1 MAEEETEQDELEA
14 PKSNMPMM
22 MIGGVALIA
31 IVAVVM
37 VFMMGG
43 DGGPAKIEVVP
54 PAEYVVK
61 DKMYQ
66 MKDGSYLKLSF
77 SIVVDMDKIS
87 QVANIIE
94 KESPSRLPDGINMI
108 LGNKTRAE
116 LISGTHKRE
125 AFVRE
130 LKKTIEERVFGEY
143 NRQQV
148 SSESIINVREILI
161 NDFVTQ
167 PG

>member
-1 MAEEETEQDELEA
+1 MADEQTEQDELEA
-14 PKSNMPMM
+14 PKSKLPMM
-22 MIGGVALIA
+22 IIGGVALVA
-31 IVAVVM
+31 LVAVVL
-37 VFMMGG
+37 VMMGG
-43 DGGPAKIEVVP
+43 NGGPKVVQEVP
-54 PAEYVVK
+54 PAEYIVK

-66 MKDGSYLKLSF
+66 LKDGSYLKLSF
-77 SIVVDMDKIS
+77 SIVIDADKLG
-87 QVANIIE
+87 QVTNIIE

-108 LGNKTRAE
+108 LGNKTRDE

-130 LKKTIEERVFGEY
+130 LKKTLEERVFGEY
-143 NRQQV
+143 NRRQV
-148 SSESIINVREILI
+148 TSEEIINVREILI